1 MTLYDWAWWVTG
13 FTLVAMGL
21 RHALDVDHITAI
33 DNLIRFNNASK
44 RSRWVGAGFS
54 SGHMVSVLA
63 EMIAMVYVA
72 ASVIDQGGVFSLST
86 GLIGA
91 GALGIIGLVNFW
103 AMKKYGKTSAAI
115 LVGKILPR
123 TKRVGTMGSAFVVGI
138 VFGLGFDTATQL
150 AAIAVSAA
158 ATVVGGITT
167 ALEMIAVFGV
177 GMVAM
182 DTLDSVLFRAAF
194 LKTLGTTGFRYLSYA
209 LSSVALIIATT
220 STLESVYNIT
230 IVPEWTGP
238 TLAVTVLA
246 CTFTYARFRRKRQ
259 QDSIPPPHEH

>member
-1 MTLYDWAWWVTG
+1 MALIEWAVLVGGLTLI
-13 FTLVAMGL
+13 AMGL

-44 RSRWVGAGFS
+44 RSRWVGTGFS
-54 SGHMVSVLA
+54 AGHMVSVLA

-72 ASVIDQGGVFSLST
+72 ASIIDQGGVFSLST
-86 GLIGA
+86 GIIGA
-91 GALGIIGLVNFW
+91 AALGFIGIVNFY
-103 AMKKYGKTSAAI
+103 AMKKYGKTSATI

-123 TKRVGTMGSAFVVGI
+123 TKHMGAMGSSFVVGI

-150 AAIAVSAA
+150 AALGMSAA
-158 ATVVGGITT
+158 ASVIGGIET
-167 ALEMIAVFGV
+167 ALVMIAVFGV

-182 DTLDSVLFRAAF
+182 DTMDSVLFRAAF
-194 LKTLGTTGFRYLSYA
+194 IKTLGTKGFRYLSYA

-230 IVPEWTGP
+230 IVPELTGP
-238 TLAVTVLA
+238 VLAVSVLV
-246 CTFTYARFRRKRQ
+246 CTFVYARYRKNKEPQ
-259 QDSIPPPHEH
+259 PESIPHEH

>member
-1 MTLYDWAWWVTG
+1 MTLYDWAWVVG
-13 FTLVAMGL
+13 GLTLIAMGL

-44 RSRWVGAGFS
+44 RARWVGAGFS
-54 SGHMVSVLA
+54 AGHMVSVLA

-91 GALGIIGLVNFW
+91 AALGFIGMVNFY
-103 AMKKYGKTSAAI
+103 AMKKYGKTSATI
-115 LVGKILPR
+115 LVGRIMPR
-123 TKRVGTMGSAFVVGI
+123 TKFMGTMGSSFVVGI

-150 AAIAVSAA
+150 AAIAMSAT
-158 ATVVGGITT
+158 ATVIGGITT
-167 ALEMIAVFGV
+167 ALEMIGVFGV

-182 DTLDSVLFRAAF
+182 DTMDSVLFRAAF
-194 LKTLGTTGFRYLSYA
+194 IKTLGTGGFRYLSYA
-209 LSSVALIIATT
+209 LSSVALIIAVT

-238 TLAVTVLA
+238 VLAVSVLV
-246 CTFTYARFRRKRQ
+246 CTFTYAHMRKNRQ
-259 QDSIPPPHEH
+259 PESVKN

>member
-1 MTLYDWAWWVTG
+1 MTLYDWAWWVGG

-44 RSRWVGAGFS
+44 RARWVGAGFS
-54 SGHMVSVLA
+54 SGHMLSVLA

-72 ASVIDQGGVFSLST
+72 ASVINQGGVFSLST
-86 GLIGA
+86 GLMGA
-91 GALGIIGLVNFW
+91 AALGFIGIVNFY
-103 AMKKYGKTSAAI
+103 AMKKYGKTSATI
-115 LVGKILPR
+115 LVGRIMPR
-123 TKRVGTMGSAFVVGI
+123 TKHMGTMGSAFVVGL

-167 ALEMIAVFGV
+167 ALEMIAVFGI

-194 LKTLGTTGFRYLSYA
+194 IKTLGTGGFRYLSYA
-209 LSSVALIIATT
+209 LSSVAVMIATA
-220 STLESVYNIT
+220 STLDSVYKIT
-230 IVPEWTGP
+230 VIPEWTGP
-238 TLAVTVLA
+238 VVAVTVLV
-246 CTFTYARFRRKRQ
+246 CTFAYARLRGNKQPEFA
-259 QDSIPPPHEH
+259 PPPHEH